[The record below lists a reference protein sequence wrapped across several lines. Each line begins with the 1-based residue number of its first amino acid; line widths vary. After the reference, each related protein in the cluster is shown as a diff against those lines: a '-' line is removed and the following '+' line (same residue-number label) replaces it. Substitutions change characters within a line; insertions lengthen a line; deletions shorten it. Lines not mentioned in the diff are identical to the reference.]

1 MKVSQASGKFQ
12 AYLESPGNFRSFCS
26 LKFQKVRNGLTKRVL
41 EGLAGMRKSLKGLF
55 HRALGRLS
63 EGCGKVPNSSARSS
77 I

>member
-41 EGLAGMRKSLKGLF
+41 EGLAGTRHAETLERFISQSFGKTFGGF
-55 HRALGRLS
+55 R
-63 EGCGKVPNSSARSS
+63 EGCKRFCWK
-77 I
+77 